1 MEQKMAKLQ
10 IPKDGGAISY
20 DGVSYVPDK
29 KGVITLPDDVDLSV
43 FQAQGYVVISDAT
56 VGAAS

>member
-1 MEQKMAKLQ
+1 MAKLQ